1 MEGFMTNS
9 NHLNQH
15 LLRTMLL
22 EGSNNDE
29 IIKKIRGFN
38 KTKKTKED
46 LNDLTGFLR
55 KQVTKTTKEL
65 LSDDQITSFVDEVA
79 DQL

>member
-1 MEGFMTNS
+1 MANS

-22 EGSNNDE
+22 EGSNNPE
-29 IIKKIRGFN
+29 VIQKIRAFAKG
-38 KTKKTKED
+38 KKTTAD
-46 LNDLTGFLR
+46 MNDLSNFLR
-55 KQVTKTTKEL
+55 KQVTSTTKEL
-65 LSDDQITSFVDEVA
+65 LSADQISSFITEVS